1 MDTEENSNRI
11 KKINKVLWVILGLNI
26 VVSIMK
32 LVVGYIISSA
42 SMVADG
48 FHSFSDA
55 GSNIVGLV
63 GTAMAAKPPD
73 ECHPYGHK
81 KFETFTT
88 IGIALLLFVV
98 SINIIKSGITKLANP
113 IAPHVDIY
121 GFIVM
126 FFTIVINIFVIIY
139 ETREGKKLSSDI
151 LLSDAIHTKSDVYVS
166 LSVILSLIAV
176 RLGYPILDPIIS
188 FVISIVIIKAA
199 IDILIKSSK
208 VLCDAAVVNPKD
220 VVDLVLKFED
230 VLDCHSVR
238 SRGSEDD
245 FSLDLDIMVDP
256 LMTIGKAHKLHH
268 DIEEKIKK
276 EFPGVHYIDIHIEP
290 TSQISKNS

>member
-1 MDTEENSNRI
+1 
-11 KKINKVLWVILGLNI
+11 
-26 VVSIMK
+26 MK

-98 SINIIKSGITKLANP
+98 SINIIKSGITKLADP

-166 LSVILSLIAV
+166 
-176 RLGYPILDPIIS
+176 YPL
-188 FVISIVIIKAA
+188 
-199 IDILIKSSK
+199 
-208 VLCDAAVVNPKD
+208 
-220 VVDLVLKFED
+220 
-230 VLDCHSVR
+230 
-238 SRGSEDD
+238 
-245 FSLDLDIMVDP
+245 
-256 LMTIGKAHKLHH
+256 
-268 DIEEKIKK
+268 
-276 EFPGVHYIDIHIEP
+276 Y
-290 TSQISKNS
+290 